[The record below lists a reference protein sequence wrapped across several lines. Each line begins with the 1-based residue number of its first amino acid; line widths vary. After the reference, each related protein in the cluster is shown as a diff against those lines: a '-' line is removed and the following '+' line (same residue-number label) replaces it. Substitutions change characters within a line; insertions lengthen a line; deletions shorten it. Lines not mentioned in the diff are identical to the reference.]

1 MQKTAK
7 DESAVESKKEKVRKN
22 FSQFM
27 SYIVVGG
34 SATAVEWI
42 LFFVFLTRFKW
53 NQNLAFTVAYA
64 ISTFVNMILG
74 RLLTFRHASV
84 VGKSDSPVRN
94 LMKETSL
101 IYLVAVIGCGFNLL
115 FLNLFTG
122 IFHMDSMLAK
132 IMTTGIMTI
141 GNYLARKLG
150 IYRDNRETADNP
162 S

>member
-1 MQKTAK
+1 
-7 DESAVESKKEKVRKN
+7 
-22 FSQFM
+22 M

>member
-1 MQKTAK
+1 M
-7 DESAVESKKEKVRKN
+7 ESKKEKVRKN

>member
-1 MQKTAK
+1 MG
-7 DESAVESKKEKVRKN
+7 SKKEKARKN
-22 FSQFM
+22 LSQFM

-42 LFFVFLTRFKW
+42 LFFMFLTRFKW

-64 ISTFVNMILG
+64 ISTFVNMALG

-84 VGKSDSPVRN
+84 IGKSDSPVRN
-94 LMKETSL
+94 MIKETSL
-101 IYLVAVIGCGFNLL
+101 IYLVAVIGCGLNLL
-115 FLNLFTG
+115 FLNLFTE
-122 IFHMDSMLAK
+122 IFHIDSMIAK
-132 IMTTGIMTI
+132 IITTGIMTI

-150 IYRDNRETADNP
+150 IYRDDREITDNP

>member
-1 MQKTAK
+1 M
-7 DESAVESKKEKVRKN
+7 ENKKEKARKN
-22 FSQFM
+22 LSQFM

-42 LFFVFLTRFKW
+42 LFFVFLYRFKW
-53 NQNLAFTVAYA
+53 NQNIAFTVAYA
-64 ISTFVNMILG
+64 ISTFVNMVLG

-84 VGKSDSPVRN
+84 VGKSDSRVHN
-94 LMKETSL
+94 LIKETSL
-101 IYLVAVIGCGFNLL
+101 IYLVAVIGCGLNLL

-132 IMTTGIMTI
+132 IVTTGIMTI

-150 IYRDNRETADNP
+150 IYRDNRETTDNP